1 MFLKTP
7 VELLALVGWTQA
19 YLNLCSCSAV
29 TLNLIFDHLQS
40 QLHGQASLVL
50 ICVLIFLKVLIQKM
64 CLLLGRKC
72 PCCSGRQHPKL
83 CCPNII
89 NASAEI
95 FPVCCTY
102 QCNEKITI
110 VPGDRIIKCSSCFRR
125 MKPYNFSSFFEA
137 VLDCDGIKLKLQ
149 LETAV
154 QFFNEDILETYR
166 NDIDGFIEKLLYLD
180 NIDFEYNS
188 KHVITNMYKHF

>member
-1 MFLKTP
+1 
-7 VELLALVGWTQA
+7 
-19 YLNLCSCSAV
+19 
-29 TLNLIFDHLQS
+29 
-40 QLHGQASLVL
+40 
-50 ICVLIFLKVLIQKM
+50 M
-64 CLLLGRKC
+64 CLLLVQNALAALVG
-72 PCCSGRQHPKL
+72 STQKL

-110 VPGDRIIKCSSCFRR
+110 VPGDRIIKCSSCLRR
-125 MKPYNFSSFFEA
+125 MKPDNFLSFFEA
-137 VLDCDGIKLKLQ
+137 VLDCDGVKLKLQ

-166 NDIDGFIEKLLYLD
+166 NDINGFSEKLLYLD